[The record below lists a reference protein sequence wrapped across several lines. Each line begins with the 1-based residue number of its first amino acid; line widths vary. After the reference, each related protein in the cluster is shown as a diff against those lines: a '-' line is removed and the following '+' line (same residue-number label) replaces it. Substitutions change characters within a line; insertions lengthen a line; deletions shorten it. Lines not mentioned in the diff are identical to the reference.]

1 MPDNGTQRAPG
12 CPGMTEVQ
20 WRLPHGPRSAG
31 RARALLRAQLTEWKI
46 DGEVADNAELL
57 LAELMSNA
65 IRHARSP
72 AGREI
77 GVRIARYDGR
87 LRVEVADANHAR
99 PMPKT
104 AATDDEQGRGLAII
118 SALSVRWGCCP
129 RRHGIGKAVWSELL
143 LTPPAQPR

>member
-1 MPDNGTQRAPG
+1 MPDKGTQHTSE
-12 CPGMTEVQ
+12 CTGMTEAQ

-46 DGEVADNAELL
+46 DGEVTDNAELL

-65 IRHARSP
+65 IRHARRP

-87 LRVEVADANHAR
+87 LR
-99 PMPKT
+99 
-104 AATDDEQGRGLAII
+104 
-118 SALSVRWGCCP
+118 
-129 RRHGIGKAVWSELL
+129 
-143 LTPPAQPR
+143 